1 MGIISVHEDPFAEI
15 AQVRRGVEP
24 RAVARLLEYRGEHVR
39 HGAFTVG
46 AGHVDREIVA
56 LGIAQVLAE
65 CGDAFQSGFI
75 GFGPFSWYETSD
87 ENRNSSVWL

>member
-1 MGIISVHEDPFAEI
+1 MSASRSFELINPPAINISRGVEET
-15 AQVRRGVEP
+15 GVEP

-39 HGAFTVG
+39 HGAVAVG

-65 CGDAFQSGFI
+65 CGCLL
-75 GFGPFSWYETSD
+75 YTS
-87 ENRNSSVWL
+87 RCV

>member
-1 MGIISVHEDPFAEI
+1 M
-15 AQVRRGVEP
+15 
-24 RAVARLLEYRGEHVR
+24 R
-39 HGAFTVG
+39 HGAFAVG

-75 GFGPFSWYETSD
+75 GFGPLLLV
-87 ENRNSSVWL
+87 RNER